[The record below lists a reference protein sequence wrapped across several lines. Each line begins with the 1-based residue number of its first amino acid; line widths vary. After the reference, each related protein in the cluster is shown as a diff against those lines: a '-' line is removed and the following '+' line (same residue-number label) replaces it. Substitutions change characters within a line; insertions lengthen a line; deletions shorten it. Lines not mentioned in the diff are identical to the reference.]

1 MRTLSVSPMDATA
14 PDGVQDL
21 DNRVID
27 GLRSL
32 QQRIEQR
39 LRFPLG
45 EWELDIRKGT
55 ESVIGHEFTAELAAG
70 VISAAIR
77 DEGGSEVTDIV
88 DVTATIDVATRQFR
102 YSATARTIYGVMQLT
117 GIAV

>member
-27 GLRSL
+27 GIARLGTKNCT
-32 QQRIEQR
+32 QR

-45 EWELDIRKGT
+45 EWELDTRKGT
-55 ESVIGHEFTAELAAG
+55 ESVIGHEFTASLAAG

-77 DEGGSEVTDIV
+77 DEGGS
-88 DVTATIDVATRQFR
+88 AK
-102 YSATARTIYGVMQLT
+102 
-117 GIAV
+117 

>member
-27 GLRSL
+27 GITSL
-32 QQRIEQR
+32 EQRIAQR

-45 EWELDIRKGT
+45 EWELDTRKGT
-55 ESVIGHEFTAELAAG
+55 ESVIGHEFTASLAAG

-77 DEGGSEVTDIV
+77 NEGGAEVTDIV

-102 YSATARTIYGVMQLT
+102 YSATVRTIYGVMTLT